1 MKKQVKTEKKIG
13 RQSWRKRQEKKEST
27 ESGLG
32 KTLNLINK
40 LIKLIKINFW
50 KSVI

>member
-13 RQSWRKRQEKKEST
+13 RQSGRKRQEKKEST

-32 KTLNLINK
+32 KTL
-40 LIKLIKINFW
+40 KINL
-50 KSVI
+50 